1 MCSILA
7 NNFSRLKS
15 MIFKNIVCENRHGD
29 CEFQTLVVNLRSF
42 LYNLTQLTYK
52 VELVYNVKKETEYY
66 VSL

>member
-1 MCSILA
+1 
-7 NNFSRLKS
+7 